1 MGRTLVLLV
10 LLCTVCPLE
19 GGRTLRIGGKDFSFS
34 ITEPEGW
41 TIDFAAAQQIAN
53 FVMYPMNTTWRE
65 SDVVAFAR
73 FAPTG
78 SQETLEV
85 FLENNLK
92 EFQQRCPFYET
103 GDVKLELSGAQTFVA
118 KALHCPSMRH
128 EIVAVTEVPGFFIT
142 FVLSSNQRNLLQSA
156 LSPFRELLSS
166 FLWVSRKS
174 ESEQSA
180 EEKP

>member
-1 MGRTLVLLV
+1 MGRVLTLVI
-10 LLCTVCPLE
+10 LLCTVCTLE

-41 TIDFAAAQQIAN
+41 TIDFSSAHQIAN

-73 FAPTG
+73 FLPKG

-103 GDVKLELSGAQTFVA
+103 GDVKLELSGARTFVA

-142 FVLSSNQRNLLQSA
+142 FVLSSNQRNRLQSA
-156 LSPFRELLSS
+156 FSPFRELLSS
-166 FLWVSRKS
+166 FLWVPRSSDTEKS
-174 ESEQSA
+174 V

>member
-1 MGRTLVLLV
+1 MGRVLTLIVF
-10 LLCTVCPLE
+10 LCTVCTLE
-19 GGRTLRIGGKDFSFS
+19 GGRTLRIGGTDFSFS

-41 TIDFAAAQQIAN
+41 TIDFSSAHQIAN

-65 SDVVAFAR
+65 SNVVAFAR
-73 FAPTG
+73 FLPNG

-85 FLENNLK
+85 FLGNNLK

-103 GDVKLELSGAQTFVA
+103 REVKLELSGAQTFVA
-118 KALHCPSMRH
+118 KGLHCPGMRH

-142 FVLSSNQRNLLQSA
+142 FVLSSNQRNQLQSA

-166 FLWVSRKS
+166 FLWVPRKS
-174 ESEQSA
+174 ESK
-180 EEKP
+180 KP

>member
-1 MGRTLVLLV
+1 MGRILAFIV

-19 GGRTLRIGGKDFSFS
+19 GGRTLRIGGRDFSFS
-34 ITEPEGW
+34 VTEPEGW
-41 TIDFAAAQQIAN
+41 TIDFTSAQQIAN

-73 FAPTG
+73 FLPKG

-85 FLENNLK
+85 FLGNNLK
-92 EFQQRCPFYET
+92 EFQRRCPFYET
-103 GDVKLELSGAQTFVA
+103 RDVKLELSGAQTFVA
-118 KALHCPSMRH
+118 KAFHCPSMRH

-142 FVLSSNQRNLLQSA
+142 FVLSSNQRNQLQSA

-166 FLWVSRKS
+166 FLWVPRKS
-174 ESEQSA
+174 DSEQ
-180 EEKP
+180 P

>member
-1 MGRTLVLLV
+1 M
-10 LLCTVCPLE
+10 
-19 GGRTLRIGGKDFSFS
+19 RIGGKDFSFS

-41 TIDFAAAQQIAN
+41 TIDFTAAQQIAN
-53 FVMYPMNTTWRE
+53 FVMYPTNTTWRE

-73 FAPTG
+73 FAPKG
-78 SQETLEV
+78 SQQTLEV
-85 FLENNLK
+85 FLENHLR

-118 KALHCPSMRH
+118 QALHCPSMRH

-142 FVLSSNQRNLLQSA
+142 FVLSSDQRNRLQSA

-166 FLWVSRKS
+166 FLWVPRKT
-174 ESEQSA
+174 ESGQSA

>member
-1 MGRTLVLLV
+1 MARMFALIVLLS
-10 LLCTVCPLE
+10 TVCPLE

-41 TIDFAAAQQIAN
+41 LIDFAAAQQIAN

-73 FAPTG
+73 FAPKG
-78 SQETLEV
+78 PQETLEV

-103 GDVKLELSGAQTFVA
+103 GDVKLELSGAQTFVT

-142 FVLSSNQRNLLQSA
+142 VVLSSNQRDRLQSV
-156 LSPFRELLSS
+156 LSPFQELLSS
-166 FLWVSRKS
+166 FLWVPRKT
-174 ESEQSA
+174 EPPKPA

>member
-1 MGRTLVLLV
+1 MRRIFALIV
-10 LLCTVCPLE
+10 LLCAVCPLE

-41 TIDFAAAQQIAN
+41 TIDFTAAQQIAN
-53 FVMYPMNTTWRE
+53 FVMYPTNTTWRE

-73 FAPTG
+73 FAPKG
-78 SQETLEV
+78 SQQTLEV

-118 KALHCPSMRH
+118 QALHCPSMRH

-142 FVLSSNQRNLLQSA
+142 FVLSSDQRNRLQSA
-156 LSPFRELLSS
+156 LPPFRELLSS
-166 FLWVSRKS
+166 FLWVPRKT
-174 ESEQSA
+174 ESDMPP

>member
-1 MGRTLVLLV
+1 MGRLLAGIV

-65 SDVVAFAR
+65 SEVVVFAR
-73 FAPTG
+73 FLPKET
-78 SQETLEV
+78 QETPEV
-85 FLENNLK
+85 FLENKLK

-103 GDVKLELSGAQTFVA
+103 GDVKLELSGGPTFVA
-118 KALHCPSMRH
+118 KAFHCPSMRH

-142 FVLSSNQRNLLQSA
+142 FVLSSNQRNRLQGA

-166 FLWVSRKS
+166 FLWVPRKS
-174 ESEQSA
+174 ETEQ
-180 EEKP
+180 P

>member
-1 MGRTLVLLV
+1 MGRTFALFV

-41 TIDFAAAQQIAN
+41 TIDFTAAQQIAN
-53 FVMYPMNTTWRE
+53 FVMYPTNTTWRE

-73 FAPTG
+73 FSPKG
-78 SQETLEV
+78 PQETLEV
-85 FLENNLK
+85 FVENNLK

-103 GDVKLELSGAQTFVA
+103 GDVKLESSGAQTFVA

-128 EIVAVTEVPGFFIT
+128 EIVAVTEVPGLFIT
-142 FVLSSNQRNLLQSA
+142 FVLSSDQRNRLQSA
-156 LSPFRELLSS
+156 LSPFQELLSS
-166 FLWVSRKS
+166 FLWVPRKT
-174 ESEQSA
+174 EP
-180 EEKP
+180 EKP

>member
-1 MGRTLVLLV
+1 M
-10 LLCTVCPLE
+10 
-19 GGRTLRIGGKDFSFS
+19 RIGGKDFSFS

-41 TIDFAAAQQIAN
+41 TIDFTAAQQIAN
-53 FVMYPMNTTWRE
+53 FVMYPTNTTWRE

-73 FAPTG
+73 FSPKG
-78 SQETLEV
+78 SEETLEMFV
-85 FLENNLK
+85 ENNVK
-92 EFQQRCPFYET
+92 EFQERCPFYET

-142 FVLSSNQRNLLQSA
+142 FVLSSDQRNRLQSA

-166 FLWVSRKS
+166 LLWVPRKS
-174 ESEQSA
+174 ESDMPPEG
-180 EEKP
+180 KP

>member
-1 MGRTLVLLV
+1 MGRMVALLV
-10 LLCTVCPLE
+10 LLSTVCPLE

-34 ITEPEGW
+34 VTEPEGW
-41 TIDFAAAQQIAN
+41 MIDFAAAQQIAN

-73 FAPTG
+73 FAPKG
-78 SQETLEV
+78 PQETLEG
-85 FLENNLK
+85 FMGNNLK

-103 GDVKLELSGAQTFVA
+103 GDAKLELSGAQTFLTQT
-118 KALHCPSMRH
+118 LHCPSMRH

-142 FVLSSNQRNLLQSA
+142 FVLSSNQRNQLQSA
-156 LSPFRELLSS
+156 LSPFQELLSS
-166 FLWVSRKS
+166 FLWVPRKS
-174 ESEQSA
+174 ETEKPA

>member
-1 MGRTLVLLV
+1 MGRVLTLVI
-10 LLCTVCPLE
+10 LLCTVCTLE

-41 TIDFAAAQQIAN
+41 TIDFSSAHQIAN

-73 FAPTG
+73 FLPKG

-103 GDVKLELSGAQTFVA
+103 GDVKLELSGARTFVA

-128 EIVAVTEVPGFFIT
+128 EIIAVTEVPGFFIT
-142 FVLSSNQRNLLQSA
+142 FVLSSNQRNWLQSA
-156 LSPFRELLSS
+156 FSPFRELLSS
-166 FLWVSRKS
+166 FLWVPRSSDTEKS
-174 ESEQSA
+174 V

>member
-1 MGRTLVLLV
+1 MRRIFALIV
-10 LLCTVCPLE
+10 LLCAVCPLE

-41 TIDFAAAQQIAN
+41 TIDFTAAQQIAN

-73 FAPTG
+73 FAPKG
-78 SQETLEV
+78 SQATLEV

-92 EFQQRCPFYET
+92 EFQERCPFYET

-142 FVLSSNQRNLLQSA
+142 FVLSSDQRNRLQSA

-166 FLWVSRKS
+166 FLWVPRKT
-174 ESEQSA
+174 ESNKPA

>member
-1 MGRTLVLLV
+1 MGRLLAVIV

-73 FAPTG
+73 FLPKGT
-78 SQETLEV
+78 QETLEV
-85 FLENNLK
+85 FLENKLK

-103 GDVKLELSGAQTFVA
+103 GDVKLELSGGPTFVA
-118 KALHCPSMRH
+118 KAFHCPSMRH

-142 FVLSSNQRNLLQSA
+142 FVLSSNQRNRLQGA
-156 LSPFRELLSS
+156 LSPFQELLSS
-166 FLWVSRKS
+166 FLWIPRNS
-174 ESEQSA
+174 ENEQPA
-180 EEKP
+180 EDKR

>member
-1 MGRTLVLLV
+1 MRRIFALIV

-41 TIDFAAAQQIAN
+41 TIDFTAAQQIAN

-73 FAPTG
+73 LAPKG
-78 SQETLEV
+78 SQQTLEV

-118 KALHCPSMRH
+118 QALHCPSMRH

-142 FVLSSNQRNLLQSA
+142 FVLSSDQRNRLQSA
-156 LSPFRELLSS
+156 LSPFQELLSS
-166 FLWVSRKS
+166 FLWVPRKS
-174 ESEQSA
+174 ESKE
-180 EEKP
+180 P

>member
-1 MGRTLVLLV
+1 MRRIFALIV

-41 TIDFAAAQQIAN
+41 TIDFTAAQQIAN

-73 FAPTG
+73 FAPKG

-103 GDVKLELSGAQTFVA
+103 EDVKLESSGAQTFVA

-142 FVLSSNQRNLLQSA
+142 FVLSSDQRNRLQSA

-166 FLWVSRKS
+166 FLWVPRKT
-174 ESEQSA
+174 EP
-180 EEKP
+180 EEP

>member
-1 MGRTLVLLV
+1 MGRILALVV

-19 GGRTLRIGGKDFSFS
+19 GGRTLRIGGKDYSFS

-41 TIDFAAAQQIAN
+41 TIDFAGAQQIAN
-53 FVMYPMNTTWRE
+53 FVMYPTNTTWRE

-73 FAPTG
+73 FAPKG

-85 FLENNLK
+85 FLGNNLK

-103 GDVKLELSGAQTFVA
+103 EDVKLESSGAQTFVA
-118 KALHCPSMRH
+118 IALHCPSMRH

-142 FVLSSNQRNLLQSA
+142 FVLSSNQRNRLQSA

-166 FLWVSRKS
+166 FLWVPRKS
-174 ESEQSA
+174 ETEKPA
-180 EEKP
+180 EEER

>member
-1 MGRTLVLLV
+1 MGRTLALFV

-41 TIDFAAAQQIAN
+41 TIDFTAAQQIAN
-53 FVMYPMNTTWRE
+53 FVMYPTNTTWRE

-73 FAPTG
+73 FSPKG
-78 SQETLEV
+78 PQETLEV
-85 FLENNLK
+85 FVENNVK

-128 EIVAVTEVPGFFIT
+128 EIVAVTEVPGLFIT
-142 FVLSSNQRNLLQSA
+142 FVLSSDQRNRLQSA
-156 LSPFRELLSS
+156 LSPFQELLSS
-166 FLWVSRKS
+166 FLWVPRKT
-174 ESEQSA
+174 EP
-180 EEKP
+180 EKP

>member
-1 MGRTLVLLV
+1 MGRIFALIV
-10 LLCTVCPLE
+10 LLCAVCPLE

-41 TIDFAAAQQIAN
+41 TIDFNAAPQIAN

-73 FAPTG
+73 FLPKG

-103 GDVKLELSGAQTFVA
+103 GDVKLELSGAQTFVT

-142 FVLSSNQRNLLQSA
+142 VVLSSNQRDRLQSV
-156 LSPFRELLSS
+156 LSPFQELLSS
-166 FLWVSRKS
+166 FLWVPRKS
-174 ESEQSA
+174 ETKE
-180 EEKP
+180 P